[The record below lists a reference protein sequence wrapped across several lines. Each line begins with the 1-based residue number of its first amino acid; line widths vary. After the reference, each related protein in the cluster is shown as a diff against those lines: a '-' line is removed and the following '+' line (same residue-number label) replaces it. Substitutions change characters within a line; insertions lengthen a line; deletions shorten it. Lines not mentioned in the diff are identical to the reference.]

1 MENIKTLPISMESEA
16 LAALKSDMDS
26 LITQTITSM
35 QAWKNKE
42 GVINVKLTIKL
53 NEDLADDGKGGMRPV
68 VVPRFEHKVAAVL
81 QAKAERKG
89 STTDEYELVWD
100 EEGGQYVMV
109 RKANNQTSIFD
120 DKGNNGFDYDVFGGH
135 LESGGEVTEAED
147 DDDDLPFEDDED
159 EQDEDGPLPFE
170 DDETD

>member
-42 GVINVKLTIKL
+42 GVISVKLNIKL
-53 NEDLADDGKGGMRPV
+53 SEDLADDGQGGTRPV

-89 STTDEYELVWD
+89 STTDEYELVYD
-100 EEGGQYVMV
+100 EDAGQYVMV

-159 EQDEDGPLPFE
+159 EQDEDGPLPSE